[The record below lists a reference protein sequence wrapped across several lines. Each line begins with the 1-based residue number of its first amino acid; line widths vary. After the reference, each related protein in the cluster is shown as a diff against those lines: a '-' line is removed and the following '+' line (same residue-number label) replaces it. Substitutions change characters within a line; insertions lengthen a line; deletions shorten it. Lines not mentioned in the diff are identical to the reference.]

1 MVPVWKLFWFPQL
14 RCGARKHTVKISF
27 LRQCGK
33 KNHPTFTSL
42 GKIITK
48 KDGWPKMTSEKN
60 MVGQNPPGEG
70 GHEAVLR
77 WKKKVVN
84 GHLDHKDHHHQSSWS
99 SSSSSSS
106 LANQW
111 KGISPCVHHKLGP
124 HHAPLHTANKAKLI
138 FKIFVFLTLI
148 KNTHFKKLNIFE
160 HPRKEY

>member
-1 MVPVWKLFWFPQL
+1 MGIIIDLLAVIRNYFDHPAHHWQSQYNRHLNSLSTPANSISLANSIWSLCENFFDILNCDAAQI
-14 RCGARKHTVKISF
+14 RKHTVKISF

-33 KNHPTFTSL
+33 KNHPTFTLL
-42 GKIITK
+42 GKMVTK

-77 WKKKVVN
+77 WKKKVAN
-84 GHLDHKDHHHQSSWS
+84 GHLDHHHQSSWS

-111 KGISPCVHHKLGP
+111 
-124 HHAPLHTANKAKLI
+124 
-138 FKIFVFLTLI
+138 
-148 KNTHFKKLNIFE
+148 
-160 HPRKEY
+160 